1 LNFRLKKLT
10 KLNNLIYN
18 YFDMENMISSQKLI
32 NQLLGGLN
40 QRQKDI
46 ISSRF
51 GLGVPQK
58 TLAELGKKYGIT
70 RERVRQIESI
80 SLKLIKKEASQNAYF
95 KDLVNNLI
103 KALKNNG
110 FILRA
115 DKFLEEAKYLVSDL
129 KESDLYFFANL
140 TEDIK
145 FYEEDKNYF
154 SFYYLNKTNLKNI
167 FNFIEQWVKFL
178 KTKKQQVLS
187 GAYHKLFESF
197 VRSKKISE
205 KIAANY
211 TSISKK
217 IKMNSYGDIGLAEW
231 PEINPKI
238 IRDKI
243 YFILK
248 KQNKAMHFRE
258 IAKGINN
265 LDLNKKIISTPT
277 VHNEL
282 IKDKRFVLIG
292 RGIYALKEWGY
303 EPGTARDIIVK
314 LLKKEG
320 PMRAH
325 DIVLAIQ
332 KDRFFKQNTIL
343 ANLQNKNYFERLSDG
358 TYKVKEA

>member
-1 LNFRLKKLT
+1 
-10 KLNNLIYN
+10 
-18 YFDMENMISSQKLI
+18 MENIITSQKLI
-32 NQLLGGLN
+32 NQLLEKLN
-40 QRQKDI
+40 PRQKEI
-46 ISSRF
+46 ILSRF
-51 GLGVPQK
+51 GFGIPKK
-58 TLAELGKKYGIT
+58 TLEEIGKKYGVT
-70 RERVRQIESI
+70 RERIRQIESI
-80 SLKLIKKEASQNAYF
+80 SLKLIKKTADQNVF
-95 KDLVNNLI
+95 FTDLINFFI
-103 KALKNNG
+103 KTLKNNG
-110 FILRA
+110 FILRT
-115 DKFLEEAKYLVSDL
+115 DKFLEKAKLLIPDL
-129 KESDLYFFANL
+129 KENDLYFFVNL

-154 SFYYLNKTNLKNI
+154 SFYYLSRANLKNI
-167 FNFIEQWVKFL
+167 FDFIDQWIKFL
-178 KTKKQQVLS
+178 KTKKQQVLA
-187 GAYHKLFESF
+187 GDYHKLFENF
-197 VRSKKISE
+197 IRSKKISE

-231 PEINPKI
+231 PEINPKV

-243 YFILK
+243 YFVLK
-248 KQNKAMHFRE
+248 KQNKAMHFKE

-265 LDLNKKIISTPT
+265 LNLNKKVISIPT

-303 EPGTARDIIVK
+303 EPGTARDVIIK

-320 PMRAH
+320 PMRSH

>member
-1 LNFRLKKLT
+1 
-10 KLNNLIYN
+10 
-18 YFDMENMISSQKLI
+18 MENIITSQKLI
-32 NQLLGGLN
+32 NQLLEKLN
-40 QRQKDI
+40 PRQKEI
-46 ISSRF
+46 ILSRF
-51 GLGVPQK
+51 GFGIPKK
-58 TLAELGKKYGIT
+58 TLEEIGKKYGVT

-80 SLKLIKKEASQNAYF
+80 SLKLIKKTADQNVF
-95 KDLVNNLI
+95 FTDLINFFI
-103 KALKNNG
+103 KTLKNNG
-110 FILRA
+110 FILRT
-115 DKFLEEAKYLVSDL
+115 DKFLEKAKLLIPDL
-129 KESDLYFFANL
+129 KENDLYFFVNL

-154 SFYYLNKTNLKNI
+154 SFYYLSRANLKNI
-167 FNFIEQWVKFL
+167 FDFIDQWIKFL
-178 KTKKQQVLS
+178 KTKKQQVLA
-187 GAYHKLFESF
+187 GDYHKLFENF
-197 VRSKKISE
+197 IRSKKISE

-231 PEINPKI
+231 PEINPKV

-243 YFILK
+243 YFVLK
-248 KQNKAMHFRE
+248 KQNKAMHFKE

-265 LDLNKKIISTPT
+265 LNLNKKVISIPT

-303 EPGTARDIIVK
+303 EPGTARDVIIK

-320 PMRAH
+320 PMRSH